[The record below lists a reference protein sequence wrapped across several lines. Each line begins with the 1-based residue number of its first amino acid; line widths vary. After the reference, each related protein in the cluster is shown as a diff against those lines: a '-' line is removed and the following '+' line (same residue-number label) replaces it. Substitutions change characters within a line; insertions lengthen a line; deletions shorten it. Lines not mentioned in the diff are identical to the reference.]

1 MGTIFHLTMDGR
13 YIAHRGDVILVTIQ
27 FRLGALGLL
36 TDFDR
41 IPANLALQDQIFA
54 LQWVQENIHRFGG
67 DPKKVSF

>member
-1 MGTIFHLTMDGR
+1 MGTIFQLSMDGR

-41 IPANLALQDQIFA
+41 IPANLALQDQLFA
-54 LQWVQENIHRFGG
+54 LRWVQENIHRFGG
-67 DPKKVSF
+67 DAKQV